1 MNDDMATPNIAK
13 ALDPTLNRLRRATP
27 VRRVVMAQDIYAQL
41 TDMQALI
48 AAERRAAVRELRE
61 QGLTLSEIATQ
72 LGVSISRVKQME
84 DGPNKTKPSAEQKLA
99 TLKRQLDRAQAEAE
113 AS

>member
-1 MNDDMATPNIAK
+1 MPTGPNVTK
-13 ALDPTLNRLRRATP
+13 SLDHIVTRLRTQP
-27 VRRVVMAQDIYAQL
+27 PMRRITMAQDIYAQL
-41 TDMQALI
+41 TEMQATV

-61 QGLTLSEIATQ
+61 QGRTLSEIARL

-84 DGPNKTKPSAEQKLA
+84 DGPNKTKPTAEQKVA
-99 TLKRQLDRAQAEAE
+99 TLKRQLDRAQTEAE